1 MSNQNDTYYDLHT
14 SGIGFVNR
22 FRKVQPEQGEAYYG
36 ITIAALR
43 GKPNAEGK
51 VAKTY
56 IDCNVVG
63 DDAIEMCRQLEPFFE
78 GDAEPKVMVSFT
90 IGDLEQRAFQYKRG
104 ERKGQTG
111 YALKGRLFDIKWFK
125 ANGGETVYSTAEI
138 ERKKQLAE
146 QDASST
152 EADSEPAELPNEVR
166 LVKED
171 PYYDQREQQ
180 LIAQGYSYI
189 GGGLWSLAGA
199 V

>member
-1 MSNQNDTYYDLHT
+1 MSNAQDTYYDLLI

-22 FRKVQPEQGEAYYG
+22 FRKVIPEQGEPYFG

-63 DDAIEMCRQLEPFFE
+63 SAIEMCQLLEPFFE
-78 GDAEPKVMVSFT
+78 NDQEPKVMIGFT
-90 IGDLEQRAFQYKRG
+90 LGDLEQRAFQYKRG

-125 ANGGETVYSTAEI
+125 VNGGETVYSDSEI
-138 ERKKQLAE
+138 ERKKQLDE
-146 QDASST
+146 DAST
-152 EADSEPAELPNEVR
+152 EADSMPNEVR

-180 LIAQGYSYI
+180 LIAQGYSYV
-189 GGGLWSLAGA
+189 GGGLWSLSGA
-199 V
+199 A

>member
-1 MSNQNDTYYDLHT
+1 MSNPNDTYYDLHVKGT
-14 SGIGFVNR
+14 GFINR
-22 FRKVQPEQGEAYYG
+22 FRKVTPEQGESYYG
-36 ITIAALR
+36 VTIAALR

-51 VAKTY
+51 VQKTY

-63 DDAIEMCRQLEPFFE
+63 DDAIEMCRQMESFFE
-78 GDAEPKVMVSFT
+78 GDAPKVMVSFT

-125 ANGGETVYSTAEI
+125 ANGGETVYSSAEI

-146 QDASST
+146 QDTST

-180 LIAQGYSYI
+180 LIAQGYSYV
-189 GGGLWSLAGA
+189 GGGLWSLAA
-199 V
+199 A